1 MIFLKNDYGLGAH
14 PRILK
19 ALEDANSSYFPGY
32 GLDPVCEEA
41 VSLLR
46 GRVECEE
53 ADVHFLTGG
62 TQTNLTALSAFL
74 RPHHAV
80 LATHT
85 AHIYT
90 HETGSIEACGHKVI
104 PLPSEDGKLTPRQ
117 IEEAVLSHTDEH
129 MVKPRLVYLSNT
141 TELGSVYSRDELEA
155 VRAVCE
161 KYSLYLYLDGARLGC
176 ALTAEGQNL
185 TLADLSHLTDA
196 FSIGGTKNG
205 ALFGE
210 ALVITNDGLKED
222 FRFHMKQKGA
232 MLAKGWLLGLQ
243 FRELFKDDLYFE
255 LARHANEMARLLS
268 GALMGGGYEFLLP
281 PASNQLFVRLPNML
295 IEHLRP
301 SVAFEPWDAPGDRA
315 SVIRLVTSWGTT
327 EEDIME
333 FMKLL

>member
-1 MIFLKNDYGLGAH
+1 M
-14 PRILK
+14 
-19 ALEDANSSYFPGY
+19 
-32 GLDPVCEEA
+32 
-41 VSLLR
+41 
-46 GRVECEE
+46 
-53 ADVHFLTGG
+53 
-62 TQTNLTALSAFL
+62 
-74 RPHHAV
+74 
-80 LATHT
+80 
-85 AHIYT
+85 
-90 HETGSIEACGHKVI
+90 
-104 PLPSEDGKLTPRQ
+104 
-117 IEEAVLSHTDEH
+117 
-129 MVKPRLVYLSNT
+129 
-141 TELGSVYSRDELEA
+141 
-155 VRAVCE
+155 
-161 KYSLYLYLDGARLGC
+161 
-176 ALTAEGQNL
+176 
-185 TLADLSHLTDA
+185 
-196 FSIGGTKNG
+196 
-205 ALFGE
+205 
-210 ALVITNDGLKED
+210 ITNDRLKED